1 MPVIFSNPHLAAWKD
16 MAMIV
21 SSSEKTKEFKT
32 NSKQISFEKKR
43 VKSSTVLNKWF
54 DDLKNK

>member
-32 NSKQISFEKKR
+32 NSKQISFEKKEL
-43 VKSSTVLNKWF
+43 SHQQS
-54 DDLKNK
+54 